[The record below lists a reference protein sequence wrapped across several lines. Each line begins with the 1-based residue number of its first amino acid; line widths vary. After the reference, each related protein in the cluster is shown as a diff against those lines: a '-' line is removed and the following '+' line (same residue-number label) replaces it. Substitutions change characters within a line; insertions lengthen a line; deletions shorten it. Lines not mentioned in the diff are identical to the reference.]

1 MKCPKCNAEN
11 ISEAV
16 KCGVCGTRLKHVKI
30 NNDFTG
36 ASHVQSS
43 VQRQHSI
50 SNTSQ
55 SNKNNKPQRPKQ
67 SDLANSTAVLNNQPS
82 GEAAGGLTDQL
93 KTIMQ
98 KWRDIYQEEYQK
110 RVPDESPSPKAKKIS
125 YLPLMIFVIAFLGPF
140 LTFVTGTAIPY
151 VMEKVQGNPEAV
163 PAEYAEAVTAVT
175 EDADVVVDAAVP
187 VEAMTT
193 EEDAYMTAMQ
203 AVDAA
208 EATVIAASEGHS
220 SKVQPAQM
228 KARYADAM
236 LIQKSMSRFYQTYQR
251 FPQDLSEL
259 YRVDSKIRAVAKNN
273 FKVNVKGTISAI
285 FQADHNA
292 RLIFTVKSSTG
303 DPLQWK
309 CDSMNL
315 PENVLKK
322 CESVWGR
329 EAVVP
334 RDNLRSR
341 NSL

>member
-16 KCGVCGTRLKHVKI
+16 KCGVCGTRLKQVKI
-30 NNDFTG
+30 TNDFTG

-43 VQRQHSI
+43 VQRQQTT
-50 SNTSQ
+50 SNTTLPSRH
-55 SNKNNKPQRPKQ
+55 NRPQRP
-67 SDLANSTAVLNNQPS
+67 TQPAQNRT
-82 GEAAGGLTDQL
+82 EHQAGAEDRLESVKL
-93 KTIMQ
+93 KDIFQ

-110 RVPDESPSPKAKKIS
+110 RVADESPGPKAKKIS

-163 PAEYAEAVTAVT
+163 PAEYAEAVEAVT

-220 SKVQPAQM
+220 SKVLPVQM
-228 KARYADAM
+228 HALYADAIT
-236 LIQKSMSRFYQTYQR
+236 IQKAMQRFHQNYQR

-259 YRVDSKIRAVAKNN
+259 YRVDSKIRAVAKKN
-273 FKVNVKGTISAI
+273 FKVGAEGTLIAT
-285 FQADHNA
+285 FPQDANA